1 MRSMRK
7 RSRGALLAA
16 TATVGLSL
24 MVATPTAFAEGSAGT
39 TAAAC
44 ATGWGS
50 LPKSANFNAS
60 PAFLTNIRTGSQ
72 DCYDRIVFDIPAGS
86 SSQLGYTVEY
96 VDDFG
101 QEGSGDPIPVSGG
114 AILEVRLHADSYDRQ
129 NQKVTY
135 PGKAKQPLP
144 GVDLTGYN
152 TFRDAKFGGS
162 FEGYSKVG
170 LGVRARL
177 PFKVTQLSDKLVVD
191 VAHSW

>member
-1 MRSMRK
+1 MRT

-16 TATVGLSL
+16 TAAVGLSL
-24 MVATPTAFAEGSAGT
+24 VVAAPTAFAEGSAGT

-44 ATGWGS
+44 ETGWGS
-50 LPKSANFNAS
+50 LPKTSTSSSA
-60 PAFLTNIRTGSQ
+60 PAYLTNVTTAKH

-86 SSQLGYTVEY
+86 AGKLGYWVEY
-96 VDDFG
+96 VDTYG

-114 AILEVRLHADSYDRQ
+114 AILQIRVIAASYDTQ

-135 PGKAKQPLP
+135 PGKAKQSLP
-144 GVDLTGYN
+144 GVDLTGYS

-162 FEGYSKVG
+162 FEGISNVG

-177 PFKVTQLSDKLVVD
+177 PYKVTQLSDKLVVD

>member
-1 MRSMRK
+1 MRK
-7 RSRGALLAA
+7 ASRGALLAA
-16 TATVGLSL
+16 TATVSLSL
-24 MVATPTAFAEGSAGT
+24 VVAAPAAFAEASAGA

-50 LPKSANFNAS
+50 LMKTASSSA
-60 PAFLTNIRTGSQ
+60 PAYLTNVRTGSH

-86 SSQLGYTVEY
+86 TSRLGYYVQY
-96 VDDFG
+96 VDAFEQD
-101 QEGSGDPIPVSGG
+101 GSGDPIPVSGG
-114 AILEVRLHADSYDRQ
+114 AILEVRVQAASYDME

-144 GVDLTGYN
+144 GVDLTGYK
-152 TFRDAKFGGS
+152 TFRDAKFGAS
-162 FEGYSKVG
+162 FEGYSQVG
-170 LGVRARL
+170 VGVRARL